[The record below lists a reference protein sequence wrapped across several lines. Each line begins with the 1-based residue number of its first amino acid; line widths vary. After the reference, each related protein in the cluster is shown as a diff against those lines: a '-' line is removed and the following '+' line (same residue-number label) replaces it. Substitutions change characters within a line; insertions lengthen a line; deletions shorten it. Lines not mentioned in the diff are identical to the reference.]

1 MDKDVLFF
9 KNMKPNKE
17 FIEKVFHLDVRK
29 LEAIDGIEIS
39 KYCIALSQYL
49 IFLKYQINKTKS
61 ELFNKKRLVEGTIDL
76 LLTKKLIKDY
86 GTKTNAVAHIMSTS
100 KKLIDLNK
108 EMEPLK
114 NELVLTEGMD
124 KVIGEL
130 IASFKRELT
139 RRENELYRIRQER
152 KL

>member
-9 KNMKPNKE
+9 KDMAPDKE
-17 FIEKVFHLDVRK
+17 FVEKVFHLDVRK
-29 LEAIDGIEIS
+29 LEGIDGIEIS

-61 ELFNKKRLVEGTIDL
+61 ELLNKKRLVEGTLDI
-76 LLTKKLIKDY
+76 LLTKELIKEY
-86 GTKTNAVAHIMSTS
+86 GTKTNAVARIMSTS
-100 KKLIDLNK
+100 KELIELNK
-108 EMEPLK
+108 LMEPLK
-114 NELVLTEGMD
+114 DEIVLVEGMD

-130 IASFKRELT
+130 ISSFKRELT

>member
-1 MDKDVLFF
+1 MDKNVLFF
-9 KNMKPNKE
+9 RDINPDKE
-17 FIEKVFHLDVRK
+17 FIEKIFHLDVRK

-39 KYCIALSQYL
+39 KYCIALAQYL

-61 ELFNKKRLVEGTIDL
+61 ELLNKKRLVEGTLDL

-86 GTKTNAVAHIMSTS
+86 GTKTTAVAHIMSIS
-100 KKLIDLNK
+100 KELIALTNI
-108 EMEPLK
+108 MEPLK
-114 NELVLTEGMD
+114 DELVLVEGMD
-124 KVIGEL
+124 KAISEL
-130 IASFKRELT
+130 IAAFKRELT

>member
-1 MDKDVLFF
+1 MDMDVLYF
-9 KNMKPNKE
+9 KDLKPDKG
-17 FIEKVFHLDVRK
+17 FIEKVFHFDVRR
-29 LEAIDGIEIS
+29 LEAVDGIEIS

-49 IFLKYQINKTKS
+49 ISLKYQMNKTKS
-61 ELFNKKRLVEGTIDL
+61 ELLNKKRLVEGTLDI
-76 LLTKKLIKDY
+76 LLTKELIKEY
-86 GTKTNAVAHIMSTS
+86 GTKTNAVSHIMSTS
-100 KKLIDLNK
+100 KKLIALS
-108 EMEPLK
+108 EAMEPLK
-114 NELVLTEGMD
+114 DELVLVEGMD

>member
-9 KNMKPNKE
+9 KGMNPDKE
-17 FIEKVFHLDVRK
+17 FIEKIFHFDVRK

-49 IFLKYQINKTKS
+49 IFLKYQMNKTKS
-61 ELFNKKRLVEGTIDL
+61 EVLNRKRLVEGTIDL

-100 KKLIDLNK
+100 KKLIGLNN

-114 NELVLTEGMD
+114 DELVILEGMD

>member
-1 MDKDVLFF
+1 MDKEVLFF
-9 KNMKPNKE
+9 RDMQPDKE
-17 FIEKVFHLDVRK
+17 FIEQIFHFDVRK

-39 KYCIALSQYL
+39 KYCIALAQYL
-49 IFLKYQINKTKS
+49 IFLKYQMNKTKA
-61 ELFNKKRLVEGTIDL
+61 ELTNKKRLVQGTLDI
-76 LLTKKLIKDY
+76 LLTKKMIKDY

-100 KKLIDLNK
+100 KTLIDLTK

-114 NELVLTEGMD
+114 DELVIVEGMD
-124 KVIGEL
+124 KAISEL
-130 IASFKRELT
+130 IAAFKRELT

>member
-1 MDKDVLFF
+1 MNKDVLFF
-9 KNMKPNKE
+9 KNIKPDKE

-61 ELFNKKRLVEGTIDL
+61 ELLNKKRLVEGTLDI

-100 KKLIDLNK
+100 KKLIDLSK

-114 NELVLTEGMD
+114 DELVIVEGID

>member
-9 KNMKPNKE
+9 KDMKPDKN

-39 KYCIALSQYL
+39 QYCIALSQYL
-49 IFLKYQINKTKS
+49 IFLTYQINKTKA
-61 ELFNKKRLVEGTIDL
+61 ELATKKRMVEGTLDI
-76 LLTKKLIKDY
+76 LLTKELIKEY
-86 GTKTNAVAHIMSTS
+86 GTKTNAVAHIMSTV
-100 KKLIDLNK
+100 KELIELNRV
-108 EMEPLK
+108 MEPLK
-114 NELVLTEGMD
+114 DELIVVEGMD
-124 KVIGEL
+124 RAIGEL
-130 IASFKRELT
+130 IAAFKRELT

>member
-1 MDKDVLFF
+1 MDKEVLFF
-9 KNMKPNKE
+9 RDMKPDKE
-17 FIEKVFHLDVRK
+17 FIEKIFHLDVRK

-39 KYCIALSQYL
+39 KYCIALAQYL
-49 IFLKYQINKTKS
+49 IFLKYQMNKTKA
-61 ELFNKKRLVEGTIDL
+61 ELTNKKRLVQGTLDI
-76 LLTKKLIKDY
+76 LLTKKMIKDY

-100 KKLIDLNK
+100 KTLIDLTK

-114 NELVLTEGMD
+114 DELVIVEGMD
-124 KVIGEL
+124 KAISEL
-130 IASFKRELT
+130 IAAFKRELT

>member
-1 MDKDVLFF
+1 MDKEVLYFRD
-9 KNMKPNKE
+9 MKPDKG
-17 FIEKVFHLDVRK
+17 FIEKIFHFDVRK
-29 LEAIDGIEIS
+29 LEGIDGIEIS

-61 ELFNKKRLVEGTIDL
+61 DLLNKKRLVEGTLDI

-100 KKLIDLNK
+100 KKLINLNS

-114 NELVLTEGMD
+114 DELVLVEGMD
-124 KVIGEL
+124 KAIGEL

>member
-1 MDKDVLFF
+1 MDENVLFF
-9 KNMKPNKE
+9 KDMNPDKE
-17 FIEKVFHLDVRK
+17 FIEKIFHLDVRK

-39 KYCIALSQYL
+39 QYCIALAQYL

-61 ELFNKKRLVEGTIDL
+61 ELFNKKRLVEGTLDI
-76 LLTKKLIKDY
+76 LLTKKLIKDF

-100 KKLIDLNK
+100 KKLIGLSN

-114 NELVLTEGMD
+114 DELVIVEGMD
-124 KVIGEL
+124 KVISEL
-130 IASFKRELT
+130 IAAFKRELT